1 MNESSL
7 LIVGSIGLDEIKTPF
22 ETKKNVI
29 GGSTTYSLIAASNNI
44 SVSIVGIIGN
54 DFPDYG
60 HQIFQSKASNLD
72 DLQVVEGKT
81 FRWGGLYHENWDDRE
96 TLYTELGVFSDF
108 QPILT
113 KSNKNSSHIF
123 LANIHPDLQ
132 KSVIEQNENNNAIIV
147 VDTMNLW
154 IDIAKD
160 SLLDVLSKSNILLL
174 NESEAYML
182 TDCDTLSDSAST
194 ILDMGLDYVVIK
206 KGSYGLEFFSLEDHK
221 IVGAYPVNQV
231 VDPTGAG
238 DTFGGGFISALASGL
253 SKTDSLIYGSSLAS
267 LCVEGFGPEG
277 ILNVSDNEINR
288 RINFLKSALNS

>member
-22 ETKKNVI
+22 ESKKNVI

-160 SLLDVLSKSNILLL
+160 SLLDVLSKSNFLLL

-182 TDCDTLSDSAST
+182 TDCDILSDSASI

-206 KGSYGLEFFSLEDHK
+206 KGSSGLELFSNKNHIK
-221 IVGAYPVNQV
+221 IEAYPVKEV

-238 DTFGGGFISALASGL
+238 DTFGGGFISALASGK
-253 SKTDSLIYGSSLAS
+253 SKTDALIYGSSLAS
-267 LCVEGFGPEG
+267 ICVEGFGPEA
-277 ILNVSDNEINR
+277 ILNASEEDINH
-288 RINFLKSALNS
+288 RINYLKSKLNS

>member
-22 ETKKNVI
+22 ESKKNVI

-160 SLLDVLSKSNILLL
+160 SLLDVLSKSNFLLL

-182 TDCDTLSDSAST
+182 TDCDILSDSASI

-206 KGSYGLEFFSLEDHK
+206 KGSSGLELFSNKNHIK
-221 IVGAYPVNQV
+221 IEAYPVKEV

-238 DTFGGGFISALASGL
+238 DTFGGGFISALASGQ

-267 LCVEGFGPEG
+267 ICVEGFGPEE
-277 ILNVSDNEINR
+277 ILNASEEDINH
-288 RINFLKSALNS
+288 RINYLKSKLNS

>member
-22 ETKKNVI
+22 ESKKNVI

-206 KGSYGLEFFSLEDHK
+206 KGSYGLDFFL
-221 IVGAYPVNQV
+221 
-231 VDPTGAG
+231 
-238 DTFGGGFISALASGL
+238 
-253 SKTDSLIYGSSLAS
+253 
-267 LCVEGFGPEG
+267 
-277 ILNVSDNEINR
+277 
-288 RINFLKSALNS
+288 